1 MNVLKN
7 KHTRIL
13 FALVAVSVILYVF
26 YFLNENIDTVKA
38 EVITASFTVSA
49 STTWTVPEGVTSVEV
64 YAWGAGG
71 AGGGGGTSGAG
82 GAGGGGGFA
91 SGTISVTGGE
101 SLNLRIGGTGS
112 PGATIVNSGSGGG
125 SGGYTGILRG
135 GDVLILA
142 SGGGGGGGGDNSS
155 ATAGGAGGAGGGTT
169 GTAGGTSLSAGGGGG
184 GTSGAGGVGGSG
196 GGNSGTAGSSLAG
209 GEGADGRS
217 AAGVDGSGPAGGSV
231 GGAAGGT
238 EVNRGF
244 AGGGGGGGGYYGG
257 GGGSGSLTGNAGGGG
272 GGGGS
277 SFATSSATAT
287 TIESGSGAVPG
298 NDGGA
303 LHNGT
308 AGDGGSGGAANN
320 SGTAG
325 IDGQIV
331 LRYISPATTWNA
343 LDWTKRVG
351 ITIDADNI
359 DSALTDFPV
368 YVNLADM
375 PDLFWS
381 SVRSDCGDIR
391 IMNSALTV
399 EMPREIVSCSVGSK
413 TGELHFKA
421 NSISSSADT
430 TFYIYYGN
438 TGDYPY
444 ENDHTYGAENVWTS
458 DYVAVWHLGE
468 GDDTST
474 GFYKDSTSNGYDGTL
489 TDADGDTATSTG
501 VLGGGL
507 HLNGDA
513 DFVDIALNATELGIN
528 GATDRSI
535 SAWTYTDTY
544 TDAGPFSMGSRS
556 DAQDFSLRMVA
567 ATTYRAQFWGGSD
580 LDFAYT
586 SVGNWVN
593 FILDYDGT
601 TATAYANGT
610 SVASK
615 NVSLNTTD
623 TYDLRLGTW
632 HTSPFLDGILD
643 EVRVSDVVR
652 STSWISAEYTNQSDT
667 SSFYT
672 IIVDDTAP
680 APDPMTFAMS
690 PDNDELFV
698 VPTASYV
705 DSFSIV
711 SEDGGGVG
719 LAFSSDGYKMFV
731 LGDAGDDVNEYTLST
746 AFDVST
752 ASFVD
757 SFSVAAQ
764 ETNPVGLAF
773 SADGTKMFI
782 SGFAND
788 SVNEY
793 SLLQGAKI
801 SMVATTAA
809 DDNTVEYYFSAVTG
823 SCGSDIGTGGTDSGW
838 QSGISYADVGI
849 QNNKCY
855 AYTVTARDSLGNY
868 GATSTA
874 SSTYSAA
881 ATPGVL
887 SFSNV
892 TDDTVD
898 LTNDAN
904 GNSSTNPVTTFAVLV
919 STTSPADATWDAKYV
934 DASGDPSASAVWL
947 TDAQI
952 DALTVSGLNEVTQ
965 YTFQAK
971 ARNDDGD
978 ETPFGAIASTTTLDG
993 TPPTP
998 SPITFSTPPADAS
1011 VSSVSMTATTA
1022 TDDSAVEYYFSAVT
1036 GSCGSDIGTGGTDS
1050 GWQSS
1055 AAYTDTGLQTNQCYA
1070 YTATA
1075 RDSTGNY
1082 GATSTAS
1089 SVYTTAATPG
1099 TPVIVSQTNS
1109 TITITNTENGNP
1121 ASNPATAFALIV
1133 SNSAPTDATW
1143 NGKYVDASGDPSV
1156 SAVWLTDAQLD
1167 NLVITGLTDFTEY
1180 TLKTK
1185 ARNGDGDET
1194 PFGASTS
1201 ESTLIIE
1208 NSRKIRLQGGTKLN
1222 SGVILQ

>member
-1 MNVLKN
+1 
-7 KHTRIL
+7 
-13 FALVAVSVILYVF
+13 
-26 YFLNENIDTVKA
+26 
-38 EVITASFTVSA
+38 
-49 STTWTVPEGVTSVEV
+49 
-64 YAWGAGG
+64 
-71 AGGGGGTSGAG
+71 
-82 GAGGGGGFA
+82 
-91 SGTISVTGGE
+91 
-101 SLNLRIGGTGS
+101 
-112 PGATIVNSGSGGG
+112 
-125 SGGYTGILRG
+125 
-135 GDVLILA
+135 
-142 SGGGGGGGGDNSS
+142 
-155 ATAGGAGGAGGGTT
+155 
-169 GTAGGTSLSAGGGGG
+169 
-184 GTSGAGGVGGSG
+184 
-196 GGNSGTAGSSLAG
+196 
-209 GEGADGRS
+209 
-217 AAGVDGSGPAGGSV
+217 
-231 GGAAGGT
+231 
-238 EVNRGF
+238 
-244 AGGGGGGGGYYGG
+244 
-257 GGGSGSLTGNAGGGG
+257 
-272 GGGGS
+272 
-277 SFATSSATAT
+277 
-287 TIESGSGAVPG
+287 
-298 NDGGA
+298 
-303 LHNGT
+303 
-308 AGDGGSGGAANN
+308 
-320 SGTAG
+320 
-325 IDGQIV
+325 
-331 LRYISPATTWNA
+331 
-343 LDWTKRVG
+343 
-351 ITIDADNI
+351 
-359 DSALTDFPV
+359 
-368 YVNLADM
+368 
-375 PDLFWS
+375 
-381 SVRSDCGDIR
+381 
-391 IMNSALTV
+391 
-399 EMPREIVSCSVGSK
+399 
-413 TGELHFKA
+413 
-421 NSISSSADT
+421 
-430 TFYIYYGN
+430 
-438 TGDYPY
+438 
-444 ENDHTYGAENVWTS
+444 
-458 DYVAVWHLGE
+458 
-468 GDDTST
+468 
-474 GFYKDSTSNGYDGTL
+474 
-489 TDADGDTATSTG
+489 
-501 VLGGGL
+501 
-507 HLNGDA
+507 
-513 DFVDIALNATELGIN
+513 
-528 GATDRSI
+528 
-535 SAWTYTDTY
+535 
-544 TDAGPFSMGSRS
+544 
-556 DAQDFSLRMVA
+556 
-567 ATTYRAQFWGGSD
+567 
-580 LDFAYT
+580 
-586 SVGNWVN
+586 
-593 FILDYDGT
+593 
-601 TATAYANGT
+601 
-610 SVASK
+610 
-615 NVSLNTTD
+615 
-623 TYDLRLGTW
+623 
-632 HTSPFLDGILD
+632 
-643 EVRVSDVVR
+643 
-652 STSWISAEYTNQSDT
+652 
-667 SSFYT
+667 
-672 IIVDDTAP
+672 
-680 APDPMTFAMS
+680 
-690 PDNDELFV
+690 
-698 VPTASYV
+698 
-705 DSFSIV
+705 
-711 SEDGGGVG
+711 
-719 LAFSSDGYKMFV
+719 MFV